1 MQTAPKAEPK
11 KQVVSGFEYE
21 VPQGEGYVNI
31 LCLDNGGKQIKIS
44 FRPLEKKFLEQHREM
59 FARFGLKNLA
69 ELYDKPVLTD
79 IVKRFGVSV
88 IPLDSE
94 PPLNYQSPEDVNN
107 GKVEVKG
114 LTEQAEIFN
123 VTTDTLA
130 NAYRTAQQV
139 YAKEILKI

>member
-11 KQVVSGFEYE
+11 KQSVNGFEYE
-21 VPQGEGYVNI
+21 VPQGEGFVNI
-31 LCLDNGGKQIKIS
+31 FCVDKASKQIKIS
-44 FRPLEKKFLEQHREM
+44 FRPLEKKFLEQHKGM
-59 FARFGLKNLA
+59 FARFGLTNLA

-79 IVKRFGVSV
+79 IVKRFGISA

-94 PPLNYQSPEDVNN
+94 PPLNYQSPEDANN
-107 GKVEVKG
+107 GKVEIKG

-123 VTTDTLA
+123 VTPDILA

-139 YAKEILKI
+139 YSKEILKI